1 MTQPER
7 IRIAQEL
14 HDGIAQDLVALSY
27 SLDLLLA
34 EAETPARTRIEIR
47 NILFSVTTMI
57 EKVRTEIFNLRINS
71 TETFEGSL
79 RALLAELGSS
89 IKLNLAIEECG
100 FSENVESEILA
111 ISRELLRNSIKH
123 SGASVIEITIE
134 NSQNGKRYSYKD
146 NGIGM
151 DPLKSSGFG
160 TRGIQER
167 CSSIESELTMQSN
180 SDGTQYYI
188 SIPS

>member
-34 EAETPARTRIEIR
+34 EAETPARTRIELR

>member
-34 EAETPARTRIEIR
+34 ESETPARTRIELR
-47 NILFSVTTMI
+47 KILFSVTTMI

-71 TETFEGSL
+71 NETFEGSL

>member
-34 EAETPARTRIEIR
+34 ESETPARTRIELR
-47 NILFSVTTMI
+47 NMLFSVSTLI
-57 EKVRTEIFNLRINS
+57 EKVRSEIFNLRINES
-71 TETFEGSL
+71 ETFESSL

-89 IKLNLAIEECG
+89 IELKLAIEECG
-100 FSENVESEILA
+100 FSDIVEREILA

-123 SGASVIEITIE
+123 SGASVIEITIQNSE
-134 NSQNGKRYSYKD
+134 NGRRYSFKD
-146 NGIGM
+146 NGKGI
-151 DPLKSSGFG
+151 DPFKSSGFG

-167 CSSIESELTMQSN
+167 CISIEGELTMQSN
-180 SDGTQYYI
+180 SHGTQFYI
-188 SIPS
+188 LIPS

>member
-34 EAETPARTRIEIR
+34 EAETPARTRIELR
-47 NILFSVTTMI
+47 KILFSVTTMI
-57 EKVRTEIFNLRINS
+57 EKVRTEIFNLRISSN
-71 TETFEGSL
+71 ETFEGSL

-123 SGASVIEITIE
+123 SGASVIEITIK

>member
-34 EAETPARTRIEIR
+34 EAETPARTRIELR
-47 NILFSVTTMI
+47 NIHFSVTTMI

-151 DPLKSSGFG
+151 DPLNSSGFG

-180 SDGTQYYI
+180 SHGTQYYI

>member
-34 EAETPARTRIEIR
+34 EPETPARTRIELR

-57 EKVRTEIFNLRINS
+57 EKVRTEIFDLRVNNS
-71 TETFEGSL
+71 DTFEGSL
-79 RALLAELGSS
+79 RTLLAELGSS
-89 IKLNLAIEECG
+89 IKLNLSIQECG
-100 FSENVESEILA
+100 FSENVKSEILA

-134 NSQNGKRYSYKD
+134 NGQDGKRYSYKD
-146 NGIGM
+146 NGKGM
-151 DPLKSSGFG
+151 DLLNSSGFG
-160 TRGIQER
+160 IRGIQER
-167 CSSIESELTMQSN
+167 CSSIESELTMQS
-180 SDGTQYYI
+180 SSHGTHYYI

>member
-34 EAETPARTRIEIR
+34 EAETPARTRIELR

-71 TETFEGSL
+71 NETFESSL

-146 NGIGM
+146 NGVGM

-180 SDGTQYYI
+180 SHGTQYYI

>member
-34 EAETPARTRIEIR
+34 EAETPARTRIELR
-47 NILFSVTTMI
+47 KILFSVTTMI

-180 SDGTQYYI
+180 SHGTQYYI

>member
-34 EAETPARTRIEIR
+34 ESETPARTRIELR
-47 NILFSVTTMI
+47 KILFSVTTMI

>member
-1 MTQPER
+1 MTQNER
-7 IRIAQEL
+7 IKIAQEL

-34 EAETPARTRIEIR
+34 EAETPARTRIELR

-180 SDGTQYYI
+180 SHGTQYYI